1 MYGGQVVVLAFSQ
14 DDMDDAFDIFTKNPQ
29 VAETY
34 AAILDASAHTCYHQ
48 QNKTYLIPLITSYS
62 LLKPL
67 ILGVRRG

>member
-1 MYGGQVVVLAFSQ
+1 MLTHVPLTEVCDSHQ
-14 DDMDDAFDIFTKNPQ
+14 
-29 VAETY
+29 
-34 AAILDASAHTCYHQ
+34 SAPDWHCFPYSTCLHQ